1 MSSNKPRMAAANPL
15 TFKAFAFNG
24 TMYATQIK
32 AGTSTEASADPS
44 NPRQPIH
51 LITLLDT
58 SGSMN
63 EEDKLMNVISSLKA
77 MLEHMTSSDYLTL
90 ITYSST
96 SKLRLNQK
104 LMTPEGKAETVY
116 VLNQLHSG
124 GMTNMSSAILLGTE
138 SLLNNPSIKECML
151 LLTDGHANV
160 GVSEPDELVTL
171 LQGTMATHPSLSYT
185 TIGYGTDHN
194 SELLTRLAAE
204 GGGSYNVVK
213 SLEDTAVVF
222 GDILGG
228 LLTCVAQNVKVEY
241 PAGTAFM
248 TGYAVHD
255 NTVYVGDIQSEG
267 EVFILTDK
275 MPTTAKGYYLPGG
288 IAFNEV
294 IVSAEPSESDSSS
307 AKLAYMR
314 YKVADMMKKIVGK
327 NMAALTAEQR
337 TTLKAQIDELKVEVA
352 TLPESSMRTLL
363 DKELDECK
371 DLVDNFAVR
380 MANIT
385 LLSQQSA
392 CIATGRG
399 ILSGDH
405 DPADSPFA
413 NHMQRN
419 ISTGMRSNVQRQVA
433 AGYSILTQLENSSL

>member
-1 MSSNKPRMAAANPL
+1 MAAANPL
-15 TFKAFAFNG
+15 TFKAFGFND

-32 AGTSTEASADPS
+32 AHTSEVSTDPS
-44 NPRQPIH
+44 NPRQPVH

-63 EEDKLMNVISSLKA
+63 EEDKLINVISSLKA

-90 ITYSST
+90 ITYSTT

-104 LMTPEGKAETVY
+104 LMTPEGKEETVY

-160 GVSEPDELVTL
+160 GVAEPDELVTL
-171 LQGTMATHPSLSYT
+171 LQGTMTTHPSLSYT
-185 TIGYGTDHN
+185 TIGYGIDHN
-194 SELLTRLAAE
+194 AELLTRLAAE

-248 TGYAVHD
+248 TGYAVH
-255 NTVYVGDIQSEG
+255 NNIVYVGDIQSEG
-267 EVFILTDK
+267 EVFILTDR
-275 MPTTAKGYYLPGG
+275 MPTSAKGYYLPGG
-288 IAFNEV
+288 IAFTEV
-294 IVSAEPSESDSSS
+294 IVSAGPSESDTRA
-307 AKLAYMR
+307 AKVAYMR
-314 YKVADMMKKIVGK
+314 YKVADIMKKIVGK
-327 NMAALTAEQR
+327 NIAVLTAEQR
-337 TTLKAQIDELKVEVA
+337 TALKTQVDELKAEVA
-352 TLPESSMRTLL
+352 TLPESSMRSLL
-363 DKELDECK
+363 EKQLDDTRELI
-371 DLVDNFAVR
+371 DNFRVNA
-380 MANIT
+380 ANMTI
-385 LLSQQSA
+385 LSQQSA

-433 AGYSILTQLENSSL
+433 AGYTIYTQPENTTL

>member
-1 MSSNKPRMAAANPL
+1 MAAANPL
-15 TFKAFAFNG
+15 TFKTFVFNDS
-24 TMYATQIK
+24 MYATQIK
-32 AGTSTEASADPS
+32 ASAEASTDPS
-44 NPRQPIH
+44 NPRQPVH

-63 EEDKLMNVISSLKA
+63 EEDKLTNVISSLKA

-90 ITYSST
+90 ITYNTT

-104 LMTPEGKAETVY
+104 LMTPEGKEETVY

-138 SLLNNPSIKECML
+138 SLLNNPSIKECIL

-160 GVSEPDELVTL
+160 GVAEPEELVTL
-171 LQGTMATHPSLSYT
+171 LQGTMTTHPSLSYT

-255 NTVYVGDIQSEG
+255 NTVCVGDIQSEG

-275 MPTTAKGYYLPGG
+275 MPVVAKGYYLPGG
-288 IAFNEV
+288 VAFNEV
-294 IVSAEPSESDSSS
+294 IASVEPSDSDSK
-307 AKLAYMR
+307 AAMQAYMR
-314 YKVADMMKKIVGK
+314 YKVADIMKKIVGK
-327 NMAALTAEQR
+327 NMGALSLEQR
-337 TTLKAQIDELKVEVA
+337 TVLKTQIDELKAEVTA
-352 TLPESSMRTLL
+352 LPESSMRSLL
-363 DKELDECK
+363 EKQLNDCRELI
-371 DLVDNFAVR
+371 DNFRVSA
-380 MANIT
+380 ANMTI
-385 LLSQQSA
+385 LSQQSA

-433 AGYSILTQLENSSL
+433 AGYSIYTQPENSSL